1 MTSDYSDDE
10 EDPNIYSDGEDRTV
24 QQKVSTAGLPVLLP
38 WPPVTMLTI
47 HAVTVPRAAQDAPA
61 SVPASAPPMPPG
73 RVLADTTNQQRMTS
87 FLAPGA
93 QYKRQP
99 VQQPLTKYYF
109 PQAPKASQGTN
120 QG

>member
-1 MTSDYSDDE
+1 
-10 EDPNIYSDGEDRTV
+10 
-24 QQKVSTAGLPVLLP
+24 
-38 WPPVTMLTI
+38 
-47 HAVTVPRAAQDAPA
+47 
-61 SVPASAPPMPPG
+61 MPPG